1 MKPPP
6 RHPRLVGLAAFVALM
21 ALLVGLDAA
30 MAAEHAAFELLADAV
45 SSAQAPELG
54 EVLTAYESGAR
65 LLLQS
70 TLCAA
75 LEVLGRQA

>member
-1 MKPPP
+1 MNNET
-6 RHPRLVGLAAFVALM
+6 LM
-21 ALLVGLDAA
+21 ALLVGRDAA